1 MRRSVY
7 NHRYYYYYTRNPTP
21 RGTAVPKM
29 ESGSSRVD
37 KERVSLCSTQTRR
50 PDEYMRISSDYFL
63 PDFSDLEAIVHDEW
77 ATFTQV
83 KRPTLQ
89 PFYSHRIFHPSIHL
103 SYIFWR
109 FQSLLPYFS
118 SCISDVLSYQGLKI
132 ASNEKWLIL
141 GDHIRTNRERLNSCV
156 PTSSLLQQ

>member
-1 MRRSVY
+1 MPITMRRSVY

-103 SYIFWR
+103 SYIFGR

-118 SCISDVLSYQGLKI
+118 SCISDVY
-132 ASNEKWLIL
+132 LIK
-141 GDHIRTNRERLNSCV
+141 H
-156 PTSSLLQQ
+156 